1 MVDAQ
6 TIAVRRCG
14 NCDGGRHGLELGM
27 AHRDRARA
35 CSGLAGPLCRDVRL
49 GSVHEGRVWKG
60 LLQIAGGGVSR
71 LSSFNNHTT
80 NQPKEETMRKAFK
93 TFVVATALTASAF
106 AVSAQ
111 EQTTPETGEM
121 MQNEGAMQGGM
132 MDGGMMP
139 SPNSDG

>member
-1 MVDAQ
+1 
-6 TIAVRRCG
+6 
-14 NCDGGRHGLELGM
+14 
-27 AHRDRARA
+27 
-35 CSGLAGPLCRDVRL
+35 
-49 GSVHEGRVWKG
+49 
-60 LLQIAGGGVSR
+60 
-71 LSSFNNHTT
+71 
-80 NQPKEETMRKAFK
+80 MRKAFK

-132 MDGGMMP
+132 MGMMKMMAEMKPMMEACTEMMASMTENMDGGMMP

>member
-1 MVDAQ
+1 
-6 TIAVRRCG
+6 
-14 NCDGGRHGLELGM
+14 
-27 AHRDRARA
+27 
-35 CSGLAGPLCRDVRL
+35 
-49 GSVHEGRVWKG
+49 VHEGRVWKG

-80 NQPKEETMRKAFK
+80 NQPKEKTMRKAFK

-111 EQTTPETGEM
+111 EQTTSETGEM

-132 MDGGMMP
+132 MDGDMMDMMKMMTEMKPMMEACTEMMASMTENMDGGMMP

>member
-1 MVDAQ
+1 
-6 TIAVRRCG
+6 
-14 NCDGGRHGLELGM
+14 
-27 AHRDRARA
+27 
-35 CSGLAGPLCRDVRL
+35 
-49 GSVHEGRVWKG
+49 
-60 LLQIAGGGVSR
+60 
-71 LSSFNNHTT
+71 
-80 NQPKEETMRKAFK
+80 MRKAFK

-132 MDGGMMP
+132 MDGDMMKMMTEMKPMMEACTEMMASMTENMDGGMMP